1 MSAPCSFSIKEL
13 SSEFYFVSDL
23 ENLVI
28 LWRTGGVKI
37 PQARPPE
44 GWVRSNEGKI
54 CLGKLVMAVISLEK
68 PVKRR

>member
-1 MSAPCSFSIKEL
+1 MLFFNKRIIVRIITLFC
-13 SSEFYFVSDL
+13 DL

-44 GWVRSNEGKI
+44 GWVGSNEGKI
-54 CLGKLVMAVISLEK
+54 CLGELVMAVISLEK